1 MESGQARGREAAV
14 RGQACGLTP
23 LLSTTMQLTSCSHFV
38 LPPQAFSSYQ
48 DPTSIRY
55 ALGFVRTV
63 WFWGGK
69 DQADPEDLQILRL
82 TDL

>member
-1 MESGQARGREAAV
+1 MESRQAGGCEAAV
-14 RGQACGLTP
+14 CRWVYGLTP
-23 LLSTTMQLTSCSHFV
+23 LLSTTMQLTSCSHFF
-38 LPPQAFSSYQ
+38 LPLQALSRYQ

-63 WFWGGK
+63 WFSGGK
-69 DQADPEDLQILRL
+69 DWADPVDLQILHL

>member
-1 MESGQARGREAAV
+1 MESRQVRGYEAAV
-14 RGQACGLTP
+14 CRWVCGLAP

-38 LPPQAFSSYQ
+38 LPLQALSRYQ
-48 DPTSIRY
+48 DATSIRY

-63 WFWGGK
+63 WFWRGK
-69 DQADPEDLQILRL
+69 DWADPVDLQILHL